1 MNLRSRTEESTPLQ
15 GISTIYF
22 LRIIYVPS
30 SQYEPSFSPLLRWP
44 VSQLGLCQPLDTTV
58 ASRHKSAMKALALL
72 LTTLTTVHAQV
83 QLPSP
88 AWLPPSPETGAQ
100 ASTSTTRPNQHWS
113 TLVGDLLYFYDAQR
127 SGKLVNNRV
136 GWRNDSAMKDG
147 RDVGVDLTGGF
158 YDAGS
163 KRLVWNCRNNCSLAI
178 RLSEGDVPSGEAAI
192 FVSR

>member
-1 MNLRSRTEESTPLQ
+1 
-15 GISTIYF
+15 
-22 LRIIYVPS
+22 
-30 SQYEPSFSPLLRWP
+30 
-44 VSQLGLCQPLDTTV
+44 
-58 ASRHKSAMKALALL
+58 MKVFALL

-83 QLPSP
+83 ILPSP

-100 ASTSTTRPNQHWS
+100 ASGSTTRPNQHWS

-147 RDVGVDLTGGF
+147 RDVGIDLSGGF

-163 KRLVWNCRNNCSLAI
+163 KCLTWNCRNI
-178 RLSEGDVPSGEAAI
+178 RSQATRLFEGDVPSSEAAI
-192 FVSR
+192 FV